1 VRIFKGLRK
10 AIDRN
15 AEYCKKEL
23 ETTKRNQE
31 KIENSFAETGT
42 ADE

>member
-1 VRIFKGLRK
+1 MRTFKGLRK

-15 AEYCKKEL
+15 AGYCKKEL
-23 ETTKRNQE
+23 ETIKGNQE